1 MLALLQPAEGSITL
15 YGGNR
20 SVLASPLTRCN
31 FVYVPQGNSLVS
43 GSLRDNLSLGN
54 PSATDGQMWEAL
66 HTAAAD
72 FARQLPQGL
81 DTLCGEMGAGFS
93 EGQAQRIAIARGL
106 LRPGSIVLLDE
117 PTSSLDADTEQ
128 VLLERLQRSIQGK
141 TLIIITHQEK
151 TARLCNEVV
160 RMG

>member
-1 MLALLQPAEGSITL
+1 
-15 YGGNR
+15 
-20 SVLASPLTRCN
+20 
-31 FVYVPQGNSLVS
+31 
-43 GSLRDNLSLGN
+43 
-54 PSATDGQMWEAL
+54 MWEAL

-106 LRPGSIVLLDE
+106 LRSGSIVLLDE

>member
-1 MLALLQPAEGSITL
+1 
-15 YGGNR
+15 
-20 SVLASPLTRCN
+20 
-31 FVYVPQGNSLVS
+31 
-43 GSLRDNLSLGN
+43 
-54 PSATDGQMWEAL
+54 
-66 HTAAAD
+66 
-72 FARQLPQGL
+72 
-81 DTLCGEMGAGFS
+81 MGAGFS

-128 VLLERLQRSIQGK
+128 VLLERLQRSIKGK

-160 RMG
+160 RMR